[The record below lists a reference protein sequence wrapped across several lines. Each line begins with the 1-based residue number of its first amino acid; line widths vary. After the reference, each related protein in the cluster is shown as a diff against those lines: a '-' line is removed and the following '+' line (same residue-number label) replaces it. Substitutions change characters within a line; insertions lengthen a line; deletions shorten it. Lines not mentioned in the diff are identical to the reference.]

1 MANLGFFKVMFLAT
15 VYCTTIQTIS
25 EGLIKFFNFK
35 NSYKG
40 VSPRKILTG
49 AFEAIKGI
57 FHFRQRLTIFFYET
71 VSFLWR
77 QKTGQKCNKSNKKNY
92 ILHAIAIS

>member
-1 MANLGFFKVMFLAT
+1 MFLAT

-40 VSPRKILTG
+40 VSPRKIFKQVLLKLLKEFFILDREINNIFSRDSIIPMKT
-49 AFEAIKGI
+49 ENRPKMQQIK
-57 FHFRQRLTIFFYET
+57 LKKTIYYT
-71 VSFLWR
+71 QLQLVSY
-77 QKTGQKCNKSNKKNY
+77 KTD
-92 ILHAIAIS
+92 